1 MDKYNFPGIQRG
13 NGVSND
19 NIATLG
25 DIMKASLEKTC
36 ELEEKIDKI
45 NQESLPRERK
55 TFWLLVFSVVVAL
68 AGITIQLF
76 KD

>member
-1 MDKYNFPGIQRG
+1 MKKYNFPEIQRG

-45 NQESLPRERK
+45 NNENLPRQK
-55 TFWLLVFSVVVAL
+55 KSYWLLVASVVIAL
-68 AGITIQLF
+68 IGIFIQLL
-76 KD
+76 KN

>member
-1 MDKYNFPGIQRG
+1 MNKYDFPEIRRG

-36 ELEEKIDKI
+36 ELEEKIEKI
-45 NQESLPRERK
+45 NNENLPRQK
-55 TFWLLVFSVVVAL
+55 KSYWLLVASVIIAII
-68 AGITIQLF
+68 GIAIQLF
-76 KD
+76 SN